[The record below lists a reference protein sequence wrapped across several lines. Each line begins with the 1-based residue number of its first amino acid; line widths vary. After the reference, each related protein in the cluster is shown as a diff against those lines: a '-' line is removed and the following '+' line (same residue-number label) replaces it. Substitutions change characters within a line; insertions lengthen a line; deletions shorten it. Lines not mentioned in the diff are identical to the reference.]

1 MEFYRSSVG
10 FVKNSSKLLPVLFDQ
25 ISDTDLVNL
34 KDALYK
40 MDFWG
45 AQCFFE
51 RLQDLVLRKEYDT
64 SLHLAIM
71 GIARET
77 LFGMLL
83 LFAHLEQQ
91 TKKLPTEKNEFL
103 LMLYV
108 SEILGIKT
116 KKMSAVF
123 DALYATFHE
132 LRPLL
137 ELWIGLDDNPAFF
150 DLMAKNWK
158 AFVGKKSESQLMSSF
173 SGEDLLWFRGMLKN
187 ISYYNKRFVI
197 PR

>member
-10 FVKNSSKLLPVLFDQ
+10 FVKNSEKFLPILFDQ
-25 ISDTDLVNL
+25 ISDADLVNL

-40 MDFWG
+40 MDFWV
-45 AQCFFE
+45 AERFFE
-51 RLQDLVLRKEYDT
+51 RLQDLVLRKEYDS

-71 GIARET
+71 GTARET
-77 LFGMLL
+77 LFGLMLL
-83 LFAHLEQQ
+83 FMYLEQQ

-108 SEILGIKT
+108 GEILGIKT
-116 KKMSAVF
+116 KKAPEVF
-123 DALYATFHE
+123 EALYETFAE
-132 LRPLL
+132 LKPIL

-150 DLMAKNWK
+150 DLIAKNWK
-158 AFVGKKSESQLMSSF
+158 VFVGKKSESQLMSSF